1 MITIHMKRTYF
12 MALSLLVVFFS
23 QSASRGQ
30 EVAVN
35 SSNHLYSG
43 VRIAYLTSSLTDCSF
58 QYSPVDF
65 CDERHVSE
73 IKSALSTMK
82 PNFNRSFIVITP
94 TESEMDHMR
103 SVLVIDVRT
112 GIAYPLPIDGYSGFL
127 HEKSRAKQN
136 GKIQFVLNDNRLCI
150 TGGIL
155 VYRAIEEGTFCFKFE
170 NDRFVGHHTE
180 YMYSN

>member
-1 MITIHMKRTYF
+1 MNF

-35 SSNHLYSG
+35 SSNHSYSG

-112 GIAYPLPIDGYSGFL
+112 GIAYPLPIDGYSDFL

-136 GKIQFVLNDNRLCI
+136 GKIQFALNDNQLCI
-150 TGGIL
+150 AGGSSFIGRSRRVL
-155 VYRAIEEGTFCFKFE
+155 FALSSKTTDSWGIIRNTCTRIENEL
-170 NDRFVGHHTE
+170 
-180 YMYSN
+180 